1 MKCSVVVAFMKLM
14 QPQGKATPN
23 YPTLQVGFFVI
34 ENQIVGP
41 AEWPAPVRKD
51 VFLKNHY
58 LPFTEGVVSVAEPCK
73 TASILCNLEK
83 TAVNREGYASNY
95 AVAGFGQ

>member
-23 YPTLQVGFFVI
+23 YPTLQVGFFAV

-51 VFLKNHY
+51 VFLKNQC
-58 LPFTEGVVSVAEPCK
+58 LPFTERVMRVVELGRS
-73 TASILCNLEK
+73 TSILW
-83 TAVNREGYASNY
+83 Y
-95 AVAGFGQ
+95 F